1 MEKEKNNMQASS
13 KPTKET
19 TSKGGCGCGCK
30 TAPMDDEEVVE
41 IEEEDWKY

>member
-1 MEKEKNNMQASS
+1 MEREKNNMQASS
-13 KPTKET
+13 EEMKKTA
-19 TSKGGCGCGCK
+19 SKGGCGCGCK